1 VIRLISTSEL
11 DILSSD
17 PVRPHIPK
25 IDVGK
30 QVYVLD
36 DLSAVVCICYC
47 TQVPSTEQELEQYRD
62 DTGSIAVAYTVW
74 SNKPGAGSTIVNKL
88 LELMKAKEN
97 VYRLVTLSPLTEMA
111 EKFHVRNGA
120 TRISQS
126 NTCQNFEYI
135 IDENDIFGVPV

>member
-1 VIRLISTSEL
+1 MIRLISTSEL